1 MTTIKVFFW
10 ICLVLCIYT
19 YAGYGVIL
27 YLMVCL
33 KRWLKGK
40 SQTPELPADEN
51 LPEVTLLICAFNEQ
65 EVIEEKMKNTN
76 NLDYPSDKLHIMWVT
91 DGSSDNTNE
100 YLKAYPNVQI
110 VFSPERRGKTAALN
124 HGISEVKTPLTVL
137 TDANTMINRE
147 AIREIVRC
155 FMDPNVG
162 CVAGEKRVMAR
173 TEGDVA
179 AEGEGLYWKYESTL
193 KRWDSELYSA
203 MGAAGELNAIRTN
216 LYQPMPEE
224 ALLDD
229 FVMSMRM
236 VDEGYKIAYTSKAY
250 ALEYG
255 SANLEE
261 EGKRK
266 RRIAAGGLQSSW
278 WLRSMLLPFTTQQGK
293 RQGWSRWLVAFQ
305 LLSHRV
311 LRWTITPIAMMALIP
326 LNVALV
332 MMKAGTV
339 YTVVWILQLMFYLA
353 AFGGYMLEQRGRKNK
368 LLYVP
373 YYFLFMN
380 INVFRGMHYLRTH
393 QGGGAWEKAK
403 RS

>member
-65 EVIEEKMKNTN
+65 EVIDEKMKNTN

-91 DGSSDNTNE
+91 DGSTDNTNE

-155 FMDPNVG
+155 FMDPQVG

-339 YTVVWILQLMFYLA
+339 YTVVWILQLLFYLA
-353 AFGGYMLEQRGRKNK
+353 ALGGYMLEQRGKKNRF
-368 LLYVP
+368 LYVP

>member
-91 DGSSDNTNE
+91 DGSTDNTNE

-110 VFSPERRGKTAALN
+110 VYSPERRGKTAALN

-155 FMDPNVG
+155 FMDPQVG

-193 KRWDSELYSA
+193 KRLDSELYSA

-236 VDEGYKIAYTSKAY
+236 VDEGYKIAYTSEAY

-266 RRIAAGGLQSSW
+266 RRIAAGGLQSTW
-278 WLRSMLLPFTTQQGK
+278 WLRSMLLPFTSQQGK

-339 YTVVWILQLMFYLA
+339 YTVVWILQLLFYLA
-353 AFGGYMLEQRGRKNK
+353 ALGGYMLEQRGRKNK
-368 LLYVP
+368 FLYVP

>member
-40 SQTPELPADEN
+40 TQTPELPADEN

-91 DGSSDNTNE
+91 DGSTDNTNE

-155 FMDPNVG
+155 FMDPQVG

-311 LRWTITPIAMMALIP
+311 LRWTITPTAMMALIP

-339 YTVVWILQLMFYLA
+339 YTVVWILQLLFYLA
-353 AFGGYMLEQRGRKNK
+353 ALGGYMLEQRGRKNK